1 MPSIQRGVRESGGA
15 ASKNLIIV
23 DPQISQRVSRSFQR
37 SVNLVE
43 YHNGFDIIDMTLVGL
58 RVFHTLAVILAAFV
72 TLIAIQMMASGIG
85 GLRTSVLT
93 RSWRLPLQAYKGK
106 VKKRI
111 SLRLCILTF
120 HPQQKSDTR
129 Q

>member
-15 ASKNLIIV
+15 AFKNLIIV

-43 YHNGFDIIDMTLVGL
+43 HQNGFNIIDMTLVGL

-72 TLIAIQMMASGIG
+72 TLIAIHMMASGLG

-93 RSWRLPLQAYKGK
+93 RSWRLPLQAYKGIAK
-106 VKKRI
+106 QRI

-120 HPQQKSDTR
+120 HPQQISDTR